1 MRAHSS
7 KYAEWKAICRTLSL
21 GYQPQLAHDAP
32 ADRFQPGMVRPA
44 RRHRGVEPD
53 AAQRGIGG
61 MGLGLAIA
69 PFAAPGDGQRDR
81 GRIAVGDAM
90 RRHPPPPPRI
100 AGRARD
106 ATLPSPSPVLP
117 RPVSR
122 AAGVLPLLLAAGG

>member
-69 PFAAPGDGQRDR
+69 PFAAPGDGQQ
-81 GRIAVGDAM
+81 I
-90 RRHPPPPPRI
+90 
-100 AGRARD
+100 GRASCRERVCQY
-106 ATLPSPSPVLP
+106 VLSCVVA
-117 RPVSR
+117 VS
-122 AAGVLPLLLAAGG
+122 LKKKHSENTI